1 MTLRRLDRAPYI
13 AELYAGDAA
22 TAVYLGG
29 IATPSRRL
37 ALRWLRG
44 QALRFADALDPDPHA
59 EWMPPRVLQRVGHTD
74 RDPAGELRAWANS
87 ISDQDQALQRL
98 ADGLP
103 YRLVAHDDAC
113 WYRLDVR
120 PLALPSGVT
129 TGTGGSAWSTHP
141 IYPARLSA

>member
-1 MTLRRLDRAPYI
+1 MTLRRLDRARYV

-29 IATPSRRL
+29 IVTQSRRL

-59 EWMPPRVLQRVGHTD
+59 EWIPPRVLQRVGHTD

-87 ISDQDQALQRL
+87 ISDQDTALQRL

-103 YRLVAHDDAC
+103 YQLVAHDDAC

-120 PLALPSGVT
+120 PLALPRGAT
-129 TGTGGSAWSTHP
+129 TGTGGSAWSTHL

>member
-1 MTLRRLDRAPYI
+1 MTLRRLDRALYI
-13 AELYAGDAA
+13 AELYAGDGA
-22 TAVYLGG
+22 TTVYLGG
-29 IATPSRRL
+29 IVTPSRRL

-44 QALRFADALDPDPHA
+44 QALRFADALDPDPYA
-59 EWMPPRVLQRVGHTD
+59 EWIPPRVLQRVGHTD

-87 ISDQDQALQRL
+87 ISDQDQALQQL

-103 YRLVAHDDAC
+103 YQLVTHDDAC

-120 PLALPSGVT
+120 PLALPSGAT
-129 TGTGGSAWSTHP
+129 TRTSGIPWNTHP